1 MIVVKWIQDMTIFY
15 SAAHLRLEKEE
26 LELPPSLSLPLSSV
40 ARTSVSARQR
50 SAVFSEERLSHT
62 MKETGSRVWAYL
74 GVDSK
79 EAAVMN

>member
-1 MIVVKWIQDMTIFY
+1 MLVVKWIHDMTIIY
-15 SAAHLRLEKEE
+15 PAAHLRLEKEE

-62 MKETGSRVWAYL
+62 MKETGSSVWAYL
-74 GVDSK
+74 GGGGQ
-79 EAAVMN
+79 

>member
-1 MIVVKWIQDMTIFY
+1 MSVVKWIQDIDITIY
-15 SAAHLRLEKEE
+15 SGAHLRLEKEE

-79 EAAVMN
+79 E